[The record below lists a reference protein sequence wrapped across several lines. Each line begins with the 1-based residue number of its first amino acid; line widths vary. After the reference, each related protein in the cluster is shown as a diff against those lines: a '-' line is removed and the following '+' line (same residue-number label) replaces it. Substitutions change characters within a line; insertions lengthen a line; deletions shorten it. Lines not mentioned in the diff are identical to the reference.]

1 MALITGFR
9 YRDDRTISFKTRVEC
24 GWTYERSD
32 GRPRLLQL
40 ETYASD
46 GTTSQVLQI
55 DSDRARDLLT
65 IVSEVFPELA
75 AGPTSSTGKGPR

>member
-32 GRPRLLQL
+32 DRPRLLQL

-55 DSDRARDLLT
+55 DRARARDLLT
-65 IVSEVFPELA
+65 IVGDVFPELA
-75 AGPTSSTGKGPR
+75 AESKSSPDERAR